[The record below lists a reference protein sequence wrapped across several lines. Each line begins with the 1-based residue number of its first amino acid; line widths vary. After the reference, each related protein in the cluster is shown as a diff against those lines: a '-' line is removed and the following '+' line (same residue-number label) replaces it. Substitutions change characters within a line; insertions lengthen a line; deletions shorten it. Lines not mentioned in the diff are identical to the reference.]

1 MVRRT
6 KEDAEITRNK
16 LLDAAQE
23 VFDMKGVTGAS
34 LSDVAQAAGLTRGAI
49 YWHFEN
55 KVDLFNAMLRRT
67 TLPFEQ
73 ALAAGELISERGGAA
88 LVAMLDVV
96 RLVLRS
102 VDSDETTRR
111 VFDIAIHKT
120 ECVGELLAVRERRIQ
135 EAQQFTQQ
143 MERMFELAAQQQ
155 QLTLPIS
162 ALSAARGMHA
172 VFCGVLHAWL
182 LSPTPPFCVEGE
194 GMSAVMIYLR
204 GLGFRLRE

>member
-6 KEDAEITRNK
+6 KEDAEITRNR

-143 MERMFELAAQQQ
+143 IGRA
-155 QLTLPIS
+155 
-162 ALSAARGMHA
+162 H
-172 VFCGVLHAWL
+172 V
-182 LSPTPPFCVEGE
+182 
-194 GMSAVMIYLR
+194 
-204 GLGFRLRE
+204 